1 MREKSQKFTG
11 NELLVQLTVDS
22 PYEGLVIVD
31 EAGIIRFF
39 SKSNEKVFNHTIKQA
54 VGKHVT
60 RVIPNTRLHIIAR
73 NGKAEI
79 GNTML
84 IGGEKKIVGRF
95 PIKRNGKTIGAA
107 GKVIFFQTKKFIEM
121 ASKVAQLQEEIELY
135 QRNITSLLGT
145 KYTFDDIIGRSKAL
159 KKIMDEAGRC
169 CNTSST
175 ILITGETGTGKEL
188 LAHAIHSASIR
199 KYQPFVKLNCAAIPA
214 ELIESELFGY
224 EEGAFTGARRKGKLG
239 KFELAKNGTVFLDEI
254 GEMPLQIQPKLLR
267 VIQEKEVERVGA
279 GHPIQ
284 LNFRLIVATNKNL
297 ATEVRK
303 GNFREDLYYRLNVI
317 TLRMP
322 PLREVKE
329 DIPLL
334 MEHFLSKMAIK
345 LGTKKKRLAEEA
357 ENLLLE
363 YNWPGN
369 VRELENIIER
379 AVNITKDDIIP
390 IQNIPSELIISNFI
404 SKKKNPA
411 PRIFEQAIK
420 EAKRDIIKSA
430 LSYTNNSKVKA
441 ARLLGIQRSKLY
453 YTMKKVGLI

>member
-1 MREKSQKFTG
+1 MRAKGQNFMD
-11 NELLVQLTVDS
+11 NELIRLTIDN

-31 EAGIIRFF
+31 DNGIIKCF
-39 SKSNEKVFNHTIKQA
+39 SRSNEKVFNVSMEDA

-60 RVIPNTRLHIIAR
+60 EVIPNTRLHIVAKT
-73 NGKAEI
+73 GKAEI
-79 GNTML
+79 GDPML

-95 PIKRNGKTIGAA
+95 PIKKNGKVIGAV

-121 ASKVAQLQEEIELY
+121 ASKVSQLQQEVKLY
-135 QRNITSLLGT
+135 QRNITSFLKA
-145 KYTFDDIIGRSKAL
+145 KYTFDDITGESETL
-159 KKIMDEAGRC
+159 KKVKEEARRC

-188 LAHAIHSASIR
+188 LAHAIHNSSIR
-199 KYQPFVKLNCAAIPA
+199 KYQPFVKLNCTAIPA

-224 EEGAFTGARRKGKLG
+224 EEGAFTGARRKGRLG
-239 KFELAKNGTVFLDEI
+239 KFELARNGTIFLDEI
-254 GEMPLQIQPKLLR
+254 GEMPLQLQPKLLR
-267 VIQEKEVERVGA
+267 VLQEKEVERVG
-279 GHPIQ
+279 GSHPIQ

-322 PLREVKE
+322 PLREIRE

-334 MEHFLSKMAIK
+334 IEHFLTKMAAK
-345 LGTKKKRLAEEA
+345 LGTKKKRLTKEA

-369 VRELENIIER
+369 GRELENIIER
-379 AVNITKDDIIP
+379 AANITGEDIIP
-390 IQNIPSELIISNFI
+390 IQNIPSKLIMSNI
-404 SKKKNPA
+404 MLKERNPT
-411 PRIFEQAIK
+411 PRIFEQAMQ
-420 EAKRDIIKSA
+420 EAKREIIKST
-430 LSYTNNSKVKA
+430 LSYTNNNKVKA
-441 ARLLGIQRSKLY
+441 AKLLGIQRSKFY
-453 YTMKKVGLI
+453 YTMKKVGLL